1 MRIGIDGN
9 SLKKN
14 QAGTGRYSRNLIQA
28 LKDISRDDD
37 FVYFFSRRS
46 PAQDSGQKHGPLRRI
61 LRGLGDFLWTQLYL
75 PFHLRK
81 KNIDFFFAPSYIAP
95 IILHCPFFVV
105 IYDTTFKL
113 YPQKADK
120 LFRLYLNFLMPAVLR
135 KASKIIT
142 LSTNS
147 KMDIIKYFQVPEEK
161 IEVIYGAADLSF
173 QIADNDATRT
183 KIRERFHL
191 PEKYILNV
199 NVLEPRKNI
208 ETLLLAYDRIKKA
221 HDPPCKLV
229 IVGGRGWGY
238 KSIFQTVSD
247 LRLEKDVV
255 FTGFVPDEV
264 LNYLYNMAEVFV
276 FPSLYEGYGLPVIE
290 AMACGCPVISSNK
303 ASLPE
308 VVGDSGLLVDPE
320 DIEAMA
326 AAIWKVISNPR
337 LNQDLRKRSLERSK
351 HFSWENS
358 GQKLKTL
365 INQTMS
371 KNGR

>member
-1 MRIGIDGN
+1 
-9 SLKKN
+9 
-14 QAGTGRYSRNLIQA
+14 
-28 LKDISRDDD
+28 
-37 FVYFFSRRS
+37 
-46 PAQDSGQKHGPLRRI
+46 
-61 LRGLGDFLWTQLYL
+61 
-75 PFHLRK
+75 
-81 KNIDFFFAPSYIAP
+81 
-95 IILHCPFFVV
+95 LHCPFFVV

-120 LFRLYLNFLMPAVLR
+120 LFRLYLNFLLPAVLR

-161 IEVIYGAADLSF
+161 IEVIYGAADSSF
-173 QIADNDATRT
+173 QIVDDDTTRR
-183 KIRERFHL
+183 KIRERFRL
-191 PEKYILNV
+191 PDKYILNV

-208 ETLLLAYDRIKKA
+208 ETLLSAYDRIRKTHA
-221 HDPPCKLV
+221 PPCKLV

-238 KSIFQTVSD
+238 QRIFQTVND
-247 LRLEKDVV
+247 LHLEKDVV
-255 FTGFVPDEV
+255 FTGFVPDEA

-290 AMACGCPVISSNK
+290 AMACGCPVISSNR

-337 LNQDLRKRSLERSK
+337 LNQDLRKKSLERSK

-365 INQTMS
+365 INQTMGE
-371 KNGR
+371 NGR